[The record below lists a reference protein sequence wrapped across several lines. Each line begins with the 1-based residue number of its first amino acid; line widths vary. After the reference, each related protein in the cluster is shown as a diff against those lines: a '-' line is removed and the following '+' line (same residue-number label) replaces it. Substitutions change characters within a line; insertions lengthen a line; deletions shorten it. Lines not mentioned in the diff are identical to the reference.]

1 MRLQVPA
8 ATIAVLSGTTSH
20 HQWVASA
27 ETSKDASVD
36 SILKSKF
43 ARDVE
48 AAYKS
53 DPMGQRRQH
62 LQRKRS
68 LETQRRNNNSNS
80 NATKKVDVGILTAT
94 STPIY
99 PQFLHGQKRMGKE
112 ERHRFLE
119 EEEEETQPVCPS
131 GCPQEF
137 CDCGWKYKEVQYCT
151 KEMLSVCER
160 GLVSRCVR
168 TEDIEF
174 YEETYCPYAEC
185 VENNEPEEKCSC
197 DYYSNYCRLFYEY
210 DDAFES
216 CVTAECC
223 EKTPA
228 GEKATCVPGMQ
239 PTSNPTGTPTA
250 SAPPTVAPTV
260 RFQSDLRVLH
270 ISCVSCCQFSSTTFT
285 SFELSPGNS
294 CANNI
299 Q

>member
-27 ETSKDASVD
+27 KDDNA
-36 SILKSKF
+36 ILKSKF

-53 DPMGQRRQH
+53 DPMRQRQQIQKNRSFEAK
-62 LQRKRS
+62 KRD
-68 LETQRRNNNSNS
+68 NDDSNS
-80 NATKKVDVGILTAT
+80 NATKKVDVGILAT
-94 STPIY
+94 GSSTPIY
-99 PQFLHGQKRMGKE
+99 PQFLYGQKRMGME
-112 ERHRFLE
+112 ERRRFLQD
-119 EEEEETQPVCPS
+119 EEEEETQRKCPS

-137 CDCGWKYKEVQYCT
+137 CECGWKFKEVAYCT

-168 TEDIEF
+168 PEDIEF
-174 YEETYCPYAEC
+174 YEETYCPYSEC
-185 VENNEPEEKCSC
+185 VENNEPDEKCHC
-197 DYYSNYCRLFYEY
+197 EYYSNYCRLFYE
-210 DDAFES
+210 DPDAFDS

-223 EKTPA
+223 EKTPV
-228 GEKATCVPGMQ
+228 GEKAACVPGLQ

-250 SAPPTVAPTV
+250 SIPPTVSPTV
-260 RFQSDLRVLH
+260 RFHVLYLCVLD
-270 ISCVSCCQFSSTTFT
+270 ISCVSCFQFSSTALLMILTF
-285 SFELSPGNS
+285 SPGNC